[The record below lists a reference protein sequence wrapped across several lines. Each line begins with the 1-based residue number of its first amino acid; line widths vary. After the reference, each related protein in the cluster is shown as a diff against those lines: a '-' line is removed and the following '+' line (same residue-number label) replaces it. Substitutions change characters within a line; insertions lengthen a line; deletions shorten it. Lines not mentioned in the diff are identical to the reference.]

1 LSSNVRP
8 TNPLPY
14 ARGERFVVS
23 VDRQAKSSFA
33 DRADAQKEAD
43 RIAAGFPN
51 VVVDVSDRT
60 SPVLRESEGHAA
72 SEEKSPDS
80 AEA

>member
-1 LSSNVRP
+1 MSNVRP

-51 VVVDVSDRT
+51 VVVDVADRT
-60 SPVLRESEGHAA
+60 SPVLRESESQSAP
-72 SEEKSPDS
+72 EEQNPTGD
-80 AEA
+80 EA

>member
-1 LSSNVRP
+1 MSSNVRP